1 MDHEPRKALIKP
13 ARLVPGQT
21 IGIAAPASPSRDP
34 EGVRFAI
41 ETIESLGFH
50 TRPARHL
57 FDRNGYL
64 AGEDA
69 QRADDLNSLF
79 ADQSVDAIFCVRG
92 GYGASRL
99 LPLLDY
105 DLIRANPKVLMG
117 YSDITSLLLAIQARS
132 GLVTFHGPIAQQT
145 YTAYTLSELKKVLF
159 NPHPSITLGAPP
171 PFERGEG
178 HVEKENRITQLSP
191 GVARGRLLGGNLS
204 LVAHLTGTPY
214 MPDLSGAIL
223 FLEDVSE
230 AVYSIDRML
239 TQLWLSGSLEKV
251 AGIAYGKFTEHRAS
265 EWEQNR
271 VEEDV
276 LAERARACGIPAIRG
291 LMIGHVPDQSV
302 IPLGCLAELDA
313 NSGTLTLLEEPV
325 I

>member
-1 MDHEPRKALIKP
+1 MDHSADKTILKP
-13 ARLVPGQT
+13 AHLAPGQT
-21 IGIAAPASPSRDP
+21 IGIVAPASPSRDP
-34 EGVRFAI
+34 EGVRFAL
-41 ETIESLGFH
+41 ETIESLGFQ

-69 QRADDLNSLF
+69 QRAADLNSLF
-79 ADQSVDAIFCVRG
+79 ANPEVDAIFCVRG

-117 YSDITSLLLAIQARS
+117 YSDITALLLAIHAQT
-132 GLVTFHGPIAQQT
+132 GLVTFHGPIAQQ
-145 YTAYTLSELKKVLF
+145 AYTPYTISELKKVLF
-159 NPHPSITLGAPP
+159 NPQTPLMLGAPP
-171 PFERGEG
+171 LFERGEG
-178 HVEKENRITQLSP
+178 RVEKENRITTLVP
-191 GVARGRLLGGNLS
+191 GKTLGRLIGGNLS

-214 MPDLSGAIL
+214 MPDITGAIL

-239 TQLWLSGSLEKV
+239 TQLWLSGNLQKV
-251 AGIAYGKFTEHRAS
+251 AGIVFGKFTEHRAS

-276 LAERARACGIPAIRG
+276 LAERALALGIPALRG
-291 LMIGHVPDQSV
+291 LMIGHVPDQTI
-302 IPLGCLAELDA
+302 IPLGCMAELDA
-313 NSGTLTLLEEPV
+313 SAGTLTLLENPV
-325 I
+325 T

>member
-1 MDHEPRKALIKP
+1 MEHSADKTILKP
-13 ARLVPGQT
+13 ARLAPGQT

-34 EGVRFAI
+34 EGVRFAL

-69 QRADDLNSLF
+69 QRAADLNSLF
-79 ADQSVDAIFCVRG
+79 ADPEVDAIFCVRG

-105 DLIRANPKVLMG
+105 NLIRTNPKVLMG
-117 YSDITSLLLAIQARS
+117 YSDITALLLAIHAQT

-145 YTAYTLSELKKVLF
+145 YTPYTLSEFKKVLF
-159 NPHPSITLGAPP
+159 DPLTPFTLGAPP
-171 PFERGEG
+171 PFERSEG
-178 HVEKENRITQLSP
+178 RVEKENRITTLVP
-191 GVARGRLLGGNLS
+191 GKALGRLIGGNLS

-230 AVYSIDRML
+230 AVYAIDRML
-239 TQLWLSGSLEKV
+239 TQLWLSGNLQKV
-251 AGIAYGKFTEHRAS
+251 AGIVFGKFTEHRAS

-276 LAERARACGIPAIRG
+276 LAERAKTLGIPAIRG
-291 LMIGHVPDQSV
+291 LMIGHVPDQTI
-302 IPLGCLAELDA
+302 IPLGCMAELDA
-313 NSGTLTLLEEPV
+313 SAGTLTLLENPV
-325 I
+325 T